1 MKKNKKLSE
10 DLNTLENMLNVVQTY
25 QEIAAMRMRRVKQS
39 VLSSREFM
47 DDLNNTFRRV
57 TYAYELYLKNVKKSK
72 ESGEI
77 IHKNGKDVLVF
88 LSSNMGLYGDIV
100 RKTFKLFLSDV
111 EKISSNTDL
120 VIVGKVGRD
129 MFLNA
134 NTNKNFTYFDLSDSG
149 TDPANL
155 SKILNLVLD
164 YSHITVYHGIFKSV
178 LSQEATKSVVTGEA
192 AELEREYEAMG
203 EMTYLFEPSVERIA
217 DYFANEILSSV
228 FEQET
233 FEANLSKFS
242 SRMVSLYSASD
253 NIQDSLKKV
262 DFSLKKYN
270 HKVLN
275 SKQIAI
281 LSGINLWSKA

>member
-1 MKKNKKLSE
+1 
-10 DLNTLENMLNVVQTY
+10 
-25 QEIAAMRMRRVKQS
+25 
-39 VLSSREFM
+39 
-47 DDLNNTFRRV
+47 
-57 TYAYELYLKNVKKSK
+57 
-72 ESGEI
+72 
-77 IHKNGKDVLVF
+77 
-88 LSSNMGLYGDIV
+88 MGLYGDIV

-178 LSQEATKSVVTGEA
+178 LSQEAIKSVVTGEA
-192 AELEREYEAMG
+192 MELQQEYETTG
-203 EMTYLFEPSVERIA
+203 EVTYLFEPSVERIA